1 MKMTPQLKFDVE
13 DGALEGI
20 PIMEL
25 AQFLASHGC
34 EMAANTRGGM
44 TIRKMRRYR
53 DER

>member
-1 MKMTPQLKFDVE
+1 MKLTPQLKFEVE
-13 DGALEGI
+13 DGALEDI

-44 TIRKMRRYR
+44 TIRKMRRTTH
-53 DER
+53 E